1 MAAFIWLVIIIVI
14 IYFSSRRGKTVTK
27 AITKLQPNAAAI
39 AKFGIK
45 ANPTMQG
52 VWALLA
58 LAANVICISVI
69 IKRSI
74 EQHKNPYTNEIFAGT
89 KDYEEAMARRA

>member
-1 MAAFIWLVIIIVI
+1 
-14 IYFSSRRGKTVTK
+14 
-27 AITKLQPNAAAI
+27 
-39 AKFGIK
+39 
-45 ANPTMQG
+45 MQG